1 MSRATQSGVVT
12 VRRRVDD
19 EARAVKPPYEFSQR
33 EGGLEPREGG
43 AEAVVDAA
51 AEAEMLIVG
60 ALGVE
65 PVGVPEAGRVA
76 VHALRLRRWSP
87 RAFAE
92 RPVAPAQLRS
102 VLEAAR

>member
-60 ALGVE
+60 ARGVAE
-65 PVGVPEAGRVA
+65 TAAGLSGKPATSRGSTTS
-76 VHALRLRRWSP
+76 VHSSGSSTASP
-87 RAFAE
+87 D
-92 RPVAPAQLRS
+92 RP
-102 VLEAAR
+102 